1 MFGELIPDRFQIYGR
16 TIEVEW
22 EDDLIQHGNSRCNGL
37 CDYDRGVIKLS
48 NKVPES
54 SKDHVFFHELVHMLL
69 AGMNHE
75 LYENEEFVEVFSG
88 LLHQALSTAERDGDV
103 IDVGRINLMGY
114 SGTSATGGYTS
125 WTGTN
130 GDGKAVID
138 NGAVG

>member
-16 TIEVEW
+16 TIEVELRD
-22 EDDLIQHGNSRCNGL
+22 ELVESNNHLGL
-37 CDYDRGVIKLS
+37 AQYDKNRILLRKGML
-48 NKVPES
+48 EGQE
-54 SKDHVFFHELVHMLL
+54 DHVFLHELVHVILCAMD
-69 AGMNHE
+69 HE
-75 LYENEEFVEVFSG
+75 LYDNEPFVETFSG

-103 IDVGRINLMGY
+103 IDVGRINLSGY
-114 SGTSATGGYTS
+114 NTTPPVRGYS

>member
-1 MFGELIPDRFQIYGR
+1 MEMFGELIPDRFQIYGR

-22 EDDLIQHGNSRCNGL
+22 VDEIHDEQELEGVALYDKNKIMLRNDLDNR
-37 CDYDRGVIKLS
+37 
-48 NKVPES
+48 E
-54 SKDHVFFHELVHMLL
+54 HVFFHELVHFILD
-69 AGMNHE
+69 GMKSSKSDDE
-75 LYENEEFVEVFSG
+75 TFVETFSG

-103 IDVGRINLMGY
+103 IDVGRINLSGY
-114 SGTSATGGYTS
+114 NTTPPVRGYS